1 LDKLLNCLLPES
13 QIKYILYS
21 ISCAYVVS
29 IASMSTAVNHPV
41 VSREKWNKLRGDLLK
56 KEKELTKARDA
67 LTAEIRELPWVKVEK
82 EYVFHTTYG
91 DKTFPELF
99 DGKSQLFIYHFMFAP
114 GWDGG
119 CSSCSLWADNFGGL
133 CHHLPQRDVSF
144 KVISRA
150 TLKEIQE
157 YRKRMGWEFDW
168 VSSNSSDFNLD
179 FGSSSNKASTKRSS
193 DEPLEVVENACFS
206 VFYHDGNDVYQTYFT
221 TGRGIEPIDAV
232 YAALDLVPKGRDEKG
247 LPHPMAWIRRHDE
260 Y

>member
-1 LDKLLNCLLPES
+1 
-13 QIKYILYS
+13 
-21 ISCAYVVS
+21 
-29 IASMSTAVNHPV
+29 MSTAASHPV
-41 VSREKWNKLRGDLLK
+41 VSREKWNELRGELLK

-67 LTAEIRELPWVKVEK
+67 LTAEIRQLPWVKVEK
-82 EYVFHTTYG
+82 EYVFHTADG
-91 DKTFPELF
+91 DKTISELF
-99 DGKSQLFIYHFMFAP
+99 DGKSQLFVYHFMFAP

-133 CHHLPQRDVSF
+133 RYHLPQRDVSF

-150 TLKEIQE
+150 TLNEIQE
-157 YRKRMGWEFDW
+157 YRRRMGWEFDW
-168 VSSNSSDFNLD
+168 VSSNGSDFNLD
-179 FGSSSNKASTKRSS
+179 FGSSSKKTPTKRSS
-193 DEPLEVVENACFS
+193 DEPLELVENACFS
-206 VFYHDGNDVYQTYFT
+206 VFYRDGTDVYHTYFT